1 MNAAHKMNVL
11 IVGGGGREHA
21 LAWKVGQSSHVKQVY
36 VAPGNAGTFLEPNTC
51 NVPIDAEDVEALLA
65 FALKERI
72 DLTIVGPE
80 VPLTLGIVDQF
91 QQYGLPCFGPSAQ
104 AAQLEGSKDFTKKFL
119 LRHDIPT
126 AEFQTFED
134 LTLACEYIKGCNL
147 PVVIKADGLAAG
159 KGVIVAQTM
168 HEAESALND
177 MLCNDKFGSAGKRI
191 VIEQFLQGEEASYI
205 CIVDGQDFLPLAASQ
220 DHKAVFNGDTG
231 PNTGGMGAYSPAP
244 IVDRHLEDRILNE
257 IIRPT
262 VRGLQQEGIQY
273 TGFLYAGL
281 MIDESGNPSVLE
293 FNCRLGDPE
302 TQPIL
307 FRLQSDLLDLI
318 VAALDGKLESATASW
333 DTRSALGVVVAADG
347 YPGAYSKGQEIA
359 GLDALD
365 TEIVK
370 VFHAGTALDENGRLI
385 ANGGR
390 VLCVTASAEN
400 VSQAQAKAYEA
411 VAQISMQN
419 MHYRTDIGSKAL
431 NRRVD
436 AN

>member
-21 LAWKVGQSSHVKQVY
+21 LAWKVGQSPHVKQLY

-51 NVPIDAEDVEALLA
+51 NVPIDAEDVEALLT
-65 FALKERI
+65 FALKERV

-91 QQYGLPCFGPSAQ
+91 QQNGLPCFGPSAQ

-159 KGVIVAQTM
+159 KGVIVAQNM

-177 MLCNDKFGSAGKRI
+177 MLRDDKFGSAGKRI

-205 CIVDGQDFLPLAASQ
+205 CIVDGENFLPLAASQ
-220 DHKAVFNGDTG
+220 DHKAAFDGDTG

-244 IVDRHLEDRILNE
+244 IVDRHLEGRILNE

-318 VAALDGKLESATASW
+318 VAALDGKLEFTAASW

-365 TEIVK
+365 TEYVK

-431 NRRVD
+431 SRRAD

>member
-21 LAWKVGQSSHVKQVY
+21 LAWKVGQSPHVKQIY

-65 FALKERI
+65 FALKERV

-91 QQYGLPCFGPSAQ
+91 QQNGLPCFGPSAQ

-159 KGVIVAQTM
+159 KGVIVARNM

-177 MLCNDKFGSAGKRI
+177 MLRDDKFGSAGKRI

-205 CIVDGQDFLPLAASQ
+205 CIVDGENFLPLAASQ
-220 DHKAVFNGDTG
+220 DHKAAFDGDTG

-318 VAALDGKLESATASW
+318 VAALDGKLESTAASW

-365 TEIVK
+365 TEYVK
-370 VFHAGTALDENGRLI
+370 VFHAGTVLDENGRLI

-431 NRRVD
+431 SRRAD

>member
-1 MNAAHKMNVL
+1 MNAVHKMNVL

-21 LAWKVGQSSHVKQVY
+21 LAWKVGQSPQVKQVY

-91 QQYGLPCFGPSAQ
+91 QQKGLPCFGPSAQ

-134 LTLACEYIKGCNL
+134 LTLACKYIKGCNL

-205 CIVDGQDFLPLAASQ
+205 CIVDGEFFLPLAASQ
-220 DHKAVFNGDTG
+220 DHKAAFNGDTG

-244 IVDRHLEDRILNE
+244 IVDHHLEDRILNE

-365 TEIVK
+365 TENVK
-370 VFHAGTALDENGRLI
+370 VFHAGTALDENGKLI

-400 VSQAQAKAYEA
+400 VSRAQAKAYQA